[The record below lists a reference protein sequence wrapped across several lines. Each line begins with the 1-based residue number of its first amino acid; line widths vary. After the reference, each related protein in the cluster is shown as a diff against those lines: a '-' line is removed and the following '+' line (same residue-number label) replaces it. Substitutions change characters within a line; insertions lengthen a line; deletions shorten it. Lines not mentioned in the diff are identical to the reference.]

1 MVLPE
6 RRIMRIF
13 PGRLHANEERSHKPA
28 AASLPLVTLKAFEDE
43 IMKKTLLCISLALAL
58 TFPLLAQNKE
68 ADRVDNAA
76 QGKHEV
82 PESAVVKKSI
92 KAVGYEVGG
101 GSTKVVFVGASAAP
115 NASGEAKVE
124 AKKSGTS
131 IELKVQGLPQ
141 PTALGSEFLT
151 YVLWAV
157 TPDGSTT
164 NLGEIFIDKNGEG
177 KLNTTAQSQTFA
189 MGVTVEP
196 YSLVALP
203 SEAVALVNDTKKNT
217 KGKIY
222 PENSYKLMKR
232 SQYERLGN
240 PLALTPDLKN
250 VPLDM
255 YEARNAVDIAKS
267 QGAEKYSPEIFSKA
281 TGSLQMAENSL
292 ASKADKGMIVTAAR
306 QTIQFAEDA
315 RALTLERREAER
327 IQQEKD
333 AAAAAAAATAKT
345 EAEEQAAAEAKRQ
358 AELTAAK
365 EAQMKAEAEAK
376 QAEEKAKTEAEKA
389 KTEAAKEEAERARAA
404 TAALRAQ
411 LLQQLNSVL
420 QTTDSPRGLVV
431 NMADVLFDFAK
442 YDLKTDA
449 KIKLAKLGGIIQAHP
464 GLHLAIEGHT
474 DNIGSDEANM
484 KLSQQRADTVRD
496 FLVEQGLTADTVT
509 AVGLGKAEPVADN
522 STNDGRQKNR
532 RVEIIVSGEAIGA
545 KIG

>member
-1 MVLPE
+1 MKTQLSSNSSTWGRTPE
-6 RRIMRIF
+6 RSIELKRSKEMRRIVF
-13 PGRLHANEERSHKPA
+13 RSLGVA
-28 AASLPLVTLKAFEDE
+28 AG
-43 IMKKTLLCISLALAL
+43 LAMSMLSFVSII
-58 TFPLLAQNKE
+58 T
-68 ADRVDNAA
+68 A
-76 QGKHEV
+76 QGKPQV
-82 PESAVVKKSI
+82 PESDVVRKSI

-101 GSTKVVFVGASAAP
+101 GSTKVVFVGTPAAP
-115 NASGEAKVE
+115 NASGEAKVD
-124 AKKSGTS
+124 AKKGATD
-131 IELKVQGLPQ
+131 IEVKVKGMPQ
-141 PTALGSEFLT
+141 PSTLGAEFLT
-151 YVLWAV
+151 YVLWSV

-164 NLGEIFIDKNGEG
+164 NLGEIPIDKNGEG
-177 KLNTTAQSQTFA
+177 KLNTSAQSQTFA
-189 MGVTVEP
+189 MGVTAEP
-196 YSLVALP
+196 YFAVALP
-203 SEAVALVNDTKKNT
+203 SEIVVLGNDTTKNT
-217 KGKIY
+217 KGKFY

-232 SQYERLGN
+232 SEYEKLGN
-240 PLALTPDLKN
+240 PLALTLDLKN

-267 QGAEKYSPEIFSKA
+267 KGAEKYAPEIFSKA

-292 ASKADKGMIVTAAR
+292 ASKAEKSKIVTNAR

-315 RALTLERREAER
+315 RAFSSQRQEAER
-327 IQQEKD
+327 IQKEKD
-333 AAAAAAAATAKT
+333 AAAAEAKAK
-345 EAEEQAAAEAKRQ
+345 AEEQAAVEAKRQ

-365 EAQMKAEAEAK
+365 EAQMKAEAEKAQAEAEAK
-376 QAEEKAKTEAEKA
+376 QAAEQAKTQ
-389 KTEAAKEEAERARAA
+389 AAKEEAERARAA

-431 NMADVLFDFAK
+431 NMADVLFDFGK

-484 KLSQQRADTVRD
+484 KLSQQRADAVRE
-496 FLVEQGLTADTVT
+496 FLVQQGLTSDTVT
-509 AVGLGKAEPVADN
+509 AVGLGKADPVADN
-522 STNDGRQKNR
+522 STNEGRQKNR

>member
-1 MVLPE
+1 M
-6 RRIMRIF
+6 
-13 PGRLHANEERSHKPA
+13 
-28 AASLPLVTLKAFEDE
+28 T
-43 IMKKTLLCISLALAL
+43 CISKKLLSLSFLFFCTSLAM
-58 TFPLLAQNKE
+58 
-68 ADRVDNAA
+68 A

-101 GSTKVVFVGASAAP
+101 GSTKVVFVGAPAAP

-124 AKKSGTS
+124 AKKSGTR

-141 PTALGSEFLT
+141 STALGSEFLT

-164 NLGEIFIDKNGEG
+164 NLGEIFIDQNGEG
-177 KLNTTAQSQTFA
+177 KLNTSAQSQTFA

-203 SEAVALVNDTKKNT
+203 SEVVVLVNDTKKST

-267 QGAEKYSPEIFSKA
+267 QGAEKYAPEIFSKA

-292 ASKADKGMIVTAAR
+292 ASKADKGKIVTAAR

-315 RALTLERREAER
+315 RALTSERREAER

-333 AAAAAAAATAKT
+333 AAAAAAAATAKAK
-345 EAEEQAAAEAKRQ
+345 AEEQAAVEAKRQ
-358 AELTAAK
+358 EELTAAK

-376 QAEEKAKTEAEKA
+376 QAAEKA
-389 KTEAAKEEAERARAA
+389 RTEAAKEEAERARTA

-420 QTTDSPRGLVV
+420 QTTDSRRGLVV
-431 NMADVLFDFAK
+431 NIADVLFDFSK

-522 STNDGRQKNR
+522 SSNDGRQKNR